1 MIKPN
6 QILIL
11 IIIAVV
17 IIIIL
22 ALFQNG
28 KNFQYSKLK
37 IFFDM
42 INIITFILL
51 GIGLILTSYAIMEG
65 QDINKINQTNT
76 TVDRSYNIPIKR
88 MNELFDSCPNFVAS
102 LWPQKNIFQNV
113 PKNVVDKE
121 SSVLELSALMLQVME
136 DQIVSDLYNTSECE
150 STFLQWASSQK
161 FYKMFLELYPNYTVP
176 TIAYAKVM
184 FEYAQKYP
192 IHSGEDLEKLAKQ
205 IKNDLRIK
213 NLKKSK

>member
-1 MIKPN
+1 MIH
-6 QILIL
+6 
-11 IIIAVV
+11 
-17 IIIIL
+17 
-22 ALFQNG
+22 
-28 KNFQYSKLK
+28 
-37 IFFDM
+37 
-42 INIITFILL
+42 IITFVLL
-51 GIGLILTSYAIMEG
+51 GVGLILTSYAIMEG

-121 SSVLELSALMLQVME
+121 SSVLELSALMLQGME
-136 DQIVSDLYNTSECE
+136 DQIVSEQYDTSEWE
-150 STFLQWASSQK
+150 STFLQWASSKQ
-161 FYKMFLELYPNYTVP
+161 FYKMFLELYPNYTDKTV
-176 TIAYAKVM
+176 AYSKVM

-205 IKNDLRIK
+205 VKNDPRIK